1 MNEPIDF
8 STLNLII
15 PEQVKHYSND
25 KQREI
30 FDYLKN
36 LDESNKKAYEIAVN
50 HLGSSFNI
58 YRTKGYK
65 EWIKNKKN

>member
-1 MNEPIDF
+1 MNETIDF

-15 PEQVKHYSND
+15 PDPVKKYSYD
-25 KQREI
+25 KQKEI

-36 LDESNKKAYEIAVN
+36 LDEPNKKAYEIAVN

-58 YRTKGYK
+58 YRSNGFK
-65 EWIKNKKN
+65 EWFKK